1 MGPLSDSSI
10 VKEIEINKSHIEN
23 FILESDKGTKKLRE
37 KFKKNAYNERNKYV
51 ERQIKLFSY
60 YSRRVYFELDGRVN
74 RMLPSDNASI
84 YDEMN
89 KTIDKY
95 EKLVINSSEQLD
107 VSVKMGLALLISS
120 ITDTISLPDLNN
132 CLLTFINKFKDAGIN
147 LTVDD
152 FSYSMFT
159 RTYMEMFFEMYD
171 NSSFDEESQVCF
183 NKVYFECP
191 KIILHIKMCLR
202 NIINK
207 YKKDLVKYMDSFVE
221 KSLNENN
228 VKKED
233 IVKLYLDSKTEL
245 MWAIEKDPYL
255 NLQIFLN
262 KKEVVADYLE
272 DSFMK
277 EKKFSTF
284 AIGDSYN
291 SLTAEDK
298 DKYDVVIKDFY
309 GVIKELK
316 EFYRYEFIL
325 KDLIKRYKDKDNA
338 KTNFEA
344 KQKEVCESEKNR
356 EKILKDYNNSGKK
369 NFFGFIGKDLRKVS
383 KLHINEELVK
393 LSQLYGELDNL
404 EFNYKLSTVLD
415 DAASTYDIISSSLYS
430 FNYLEKMFIQNFGT
444 EDNFDLEKEFKRFIE
459 FLFNSFNAFLRRVNG
474 FAEYNICEVIAD
486 KYQILGLK
494 VNVEDITLEKL
505 DITLETLDYIIR
517 NLCLIGATLDS
528 EKMHYICKI
537 KDIKPL
543 EGWEIVNEE
552 II

>member
-10 VKEIEINKSHIEN
+10 VKGIEINKSHIEN
-23 FILESDKGTKKLRE
+23 FVLESDKGTKKLRE

-51 ERQIKLFSY
+51 EKQIKLFSY
-60 YSRRVYFELDGRVN
+60 YSRRVYFELDSRVN
-74 RMLPSDNASI
+74 RMLPMDNSSI

-107 VSVKMGLALLISS
+107 VSVKMELALLISS
-120 ITDTISLPDLNN
+120 ITDTISLPNLNT
-132 CLLTFINKFKDAGIN
+132 CLLTFINKFKDAGIE
-147 LTVDD
+147 LSIDD

-159 RTYMEMFFEMYD
+159 KTYMEMFFEMYD

-207 YKKDLVKYMDSFVE
+207 YQKSLEKYMDSVVDNALV
-221 KSLNENN
+221 KDNI
-228 VKKED
+228 KKED

-245 MWAIEKDPYL
+245 MWAKEKDPYL
-255 NLQIFLN
+255 NLNIFLE
-262 KKEVVADYLE
+262 KKETIADYLE

-284 AIGDSYN
+284 AVGNSYK
-291 SLTAEDK
+291 SLSPEDK
-298 DKYDVVIKDFY
+298 VKYDTVIKDFY

-325 KDLIKRYKDKDNA
+325 KDLIKRYKDKDSA
-338 KTNFEA
+338 KANFDA
-344 KQKEVCESEKNR
+344 KQKEVNESEKNR
-356 EKILKDYNNSGKK
+356 EKILKEYNNSGKK
-369 NFFGFIGKDLRKVS
+369 NFFGFIGKDLKKVS

-393 LSQLYGELDNL
+393 LNQLYTELDNL

-415 DAASTYDIISSSLYS
+415 DAASSYDIISSSLYS
-430 FNYLEKMFIQNFGT
+430 FSYLEKMFVQNFGT
-444 EDNFDLEKEFKRFIE
+444 EDDFNLEKEFYRFIS
-459 FLFNSFNAFLRRVNG
+459 FLFNNFNAFLRRVNG
-474 FAEYNICEVIAD
+474 FAEYNIGEVIAD

-494 VNVEDITLEKL
+494 VNVEDISLEKL
-505 DITLETLDYIIR
+505 DVTLEILDYIIR
-517 NLCLIGATLDS
+517 NLSLIGATLDS

-537 KDIKPL
+537 RDIKPL